1 MEVQAHGN
9 KFEDGII
16 KERTGLS
23 KDEYDAMKVNG
34 YTSTFD
40 LTQGLIVDYNASIK
54 TTGNNTICCSD
65 LLRMMKHTDYR
76 LIVGCYNQV
85 GKKKVFH
92 TQYEFFIQ
100 PKDYS
105 MLWGKM
111 DYQLVESFVD
121 FVKAIPHGPEAQK
134 STKSDRDQFQEQVSC
149 EEALFTI
156 NPKVDSKKQ
165 RRVQCSLKLDE
176 LIASGVH
183 YNKTDLNITID
194 SSRRKFNK

>member
-9 KFEDGII
+9 KFEDGVI

-85 GKKKVFH
+85 ERRR
-92 TQYEFFIQ
+92 YFIHNM
-100 PKDYS
+100 S
-105 MLWGKM
+105 
-111 DYQLVESFVD
+111 
-121 FVKAIPHGPEAQK
+121 
-134 STKSDRDQFQEQVSC
+134 STFNPQ
-149 EEALFTI
+149 TI
-156 NPKVDSKKQ
+156 SN
-165 RRVQCSLKLDE
+165 C
-176 LIASGVH
+176 GVTWII
-183 YNKTDLNITID
+183 K
-194 SSRRKFNK
+194 R